1 MSFCDDLGLP
11 HKMLAATIDVNEDLL
26 ATRPA
31 AISPDEIDQVLK
43 LAQQVMHRQS
53 EWQSS
58 TTLTLP
64 ERNGHAANGYIAAD

>member
-11 HKMLAATIDVNEDLL
+11 HKMLAATIAVNEDLL

-31 AISPDEIDQVLK
+31 AVSPDEIDQILK
-43 LAQQVMHRQS
+43 LAQQVTHRHNDRPGG
-53 EWQSS
+53 

-64 ERNGHAANGYIAAD
+64 ERNGHVANAYIAAD

>member
-64 ERNGHAANGYIAAD
+64 ERNGHTANGYVAAD